1 METGSHPRWQSWE
14 GRGWLGLEG
23 QRSWVT
29 AEKSHRRASSAQ
41 LPGPGASG
49 AGPRSSL
56 GAGPPPTVEGPL
68 GTPALRR
75 TAPAG
80 VGARGGGSA
89 GQLGEL
95 EGDLLAQGPLP
106 PRVPR
111 SPCGQE
117 LAGSCAGQCV
127 HGPQPPM
134 QSEAGW
140 GLGRCVSRT
149 SKH

>member
-1 METGSHPRWQSWE
+1 METGSRPRWQSWE

-23 QRSWVT
+23 QRPWVT
-29 AEKSHRRASSAQ
+29 AEKSTA
-41 LPGPGASG
+41 GPAPRGSRGRGASG

-68 GTPALRR
+68 GTPALPR

-106 PRVPR
+106 PRGPR
-111 SPCGQE
+111 SPGGQE
-117 LAGSCAGQCV
+117 LAASCAGERV

-140 GLGRCVSRT
+140 GLGSCVSRR